1 MKERQKI
8 LEIAHDNKTAEIKKT
23 LARIKAE
30 YYWPGVRGDT
40 WSYISGCGICNKRK
54 HPIPKRKSPMQVEQ
68 SGYPMERIAIDI
80 LGELPDSDGGN
91 RYIVVISDYYTKWTE
106 SHPMPNM
113 EASTVASILI
123 TQVVTRFGITSVIT
137 HISDLVVL

>member
-1 MKERQKI
+1 MKERRNI
-8 LEIAHDNKTAEIKKT
+8 LEIAHDNKTAAHLGIKQT
-23 LARIKAE
+23 LARIKAK

-40 WSYISGCGICNKRK
+40 WSYISVCGICNKRK
-54 HPIPKRKSPMQVEQ
+54 HPIPKRRSPMQVEQ

-80 LGELPDSDGGN
+80 LGELPESDSGN

-113 EASTVASILI
+113 EASTVANILI
-123 TQVVTRFGITSVIT
+123 TSGYKVWYPLCHT
-137 HISDLVVL
+137 